1 MQCIADFLKILI
13 GSQPHIDLPI
23 IPGIVT
29 MGIRFKYRREINGI
43 HSQLLHMGDP
53 LLHTFDLM
61 SLYSI
66 IFKRNSTES
75 HRIDLI
81 KNTFISP
88 HISPHSFLP

>member
-61 SLYSI
+61 SLYSV
-66 IFKRNSTES
+66 IFSTES